1 MHGCMHHAWN
11 WGNVS
16 PFTDAMRWMNL
27 EWMDLAG
34 GIGMHGS
41 IIHGMAVARG

>member
-1 MHGCMHHAWN
+1 MLHAPCVN
-11 WGNVS
+11 LICQLS
-16 PFTDAMRWMNL
+16 FTDAMRWVNL

-41 IIHGMAVARG
+41 IIHGMAVASG